1 MLLLIVYLIY
11 GAPERTTFT
20 YILLTFSSWFL
31 AVAWLW
37 APYIFNPSGFEWQK
51 TVKDFENWTN
61 WMFQQEGQDEKD
73 DKCWEV
79 WWKGQISHIRTLRG
93 RFWEIALSLRF
104 FMVQYGVAYSL
115 NVAGHDK
122 SFRVYGFSWCVLVLI
137 VVLFKVFSL
146 SKKSLANF
154 QLIVRILQ
162 LVVFCGVIC
171 GLIFTV
177 AFTSLT
183 IGDVFASV
191 LSLIPTGWGL
201 LSIAIALKPVMK
213 KLRLWKFVL
222 AIARLYDVF
231 IGAIVFIPIAFLSWF
246 PFVSTFQ
253 TRLVFNQAFSRGLEI
268 STLLAGGNP
277 DVAGNQSQ
285 HSKTR

>member
-1 MLLLIVYLIY
+1 M
-11 GAPERTTFT
+11 
-20 YILLTFSSWFL
+20 
-31 AVAWLW
+31 
-37 APYIFNPSGFEWQK
+37 Q
-51 TVKDFENWTN
+51 
-61 WMFQQEGQDEKD
+61 
-73 DKCWEV
+73 
-79 WWKGQISHIRTLRG
+79 
-93 RFWEIALSLRF
+93 
-104 FMVQYGVAYSL
+104 
-115 NVAGHDK
+115 
-122 SFRVYGFSWCVLVLI
+122 VYGFSWCVLVLI
-137 VVLFKVFSL
+137 VVLFKVSSINWPLFRIHFYLLIFLSKVMCRKSELFGFDCTFSVKFIFTSVFGVKVFSL

-201 LSIAIALKPVMK
+201 LSVRISSLLPRLFSALFLVFFVVLTSRAVFSSTKVSERSRFKYRDLIETACIFFEWQQIAIALKPVMK